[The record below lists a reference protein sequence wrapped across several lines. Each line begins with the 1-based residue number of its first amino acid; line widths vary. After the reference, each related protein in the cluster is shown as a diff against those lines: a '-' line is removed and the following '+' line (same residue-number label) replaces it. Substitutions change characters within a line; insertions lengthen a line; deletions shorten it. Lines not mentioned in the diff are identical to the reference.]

1 MSVVQIADM
10 LEHLNLPADLDV
22 ALVQAKINAAEAWIE
37 QFTGRALQTQTRTI
51 YFDRFCRNL
60 KLPVTPVQSITSVT
74 YLDSTQ
80 TQQTLA
86 SNSYI
91 ATPLGSD
98 DDPTYLYPASGTTWP
113 VTARVKSAVTVTLQ
127 AGYYTPNPNNPYA
140 DTNVPLPL
148 YEAIKLLV
156 AYWYENRE
164 ASLVGITSSELPF
177 GLTDLLNRYRNW
189 VF

>member
-1 MSVVQIADM
+1 MSVVQLADM
-10 LEHLNLPADLDV
+10 LAHLNLTAGLDDT
-22 ALVQAKINAAEAWIE
+22 LVQSKINAAEAWIE
-37 QFTGRALQTQTRTI
+37 QFTGRAFLTQARTI
-51 YFDRFCRNL
+51 YFDGFCRTL
-60 KLPVTPVQSITSVT
+60 KLPVTPVQSITSIT
-74 YLDSTQ
+74 YLDATQ

-98 DDPTYLYPASGTTWP
+98 DNPTYLYPASGTTWP

-127 AGYYTPNPNNPYA
+127 AGYASAA
-140 DTNVPLPL
+140 DVPLPL

-156 AYWYENRE
+156 AHWYENRE
-164 ASLVGITSSELPF
+164 ASLVGITSSELPY
-177 GLTDLLNRYRNW
+177 GLIDVLNRYREW